1 METETTLNRSADHGA
16 GPDHT
21 YQDHHSNEH
30 DHDHHHHDH
39 DDDDHDHDH
48 AAGPGEYVRLGVMA
62 LIIIASLTGWWR
74 SFMDRDWLAFAGTVI
89 GGFPIYKEAWENLLK
104 RRMTMELSMTIALV
118 AALAIGQFFTAI
130 VIAFFVLFAEL
141 LEGYT
146 VGGGRKA
153 IQKLIDALPRQVT
166 VRRDGREQQ
175 LSADSLTPGETIVI
189 RPGERIPVDG
199 IVVKGASFVDQSSI
213 TGESLPVEKV
223 ESAKVF
229 AGTINK
235 NGVLEVSVERVGRD
249 TTFGKIIQVVEQAE
263 KSKAPVERIAD
274 RLAAGLVYFAF
285 GAAVLTFLVTRNLT
299 ATIAVIIVA
308 GACGVAAGTPLAI
321 LAGIGS
327 AARRGIIVKGGLYLE
342 KLAEI
347 DTIVL
352 DKTGT
357 LTLGVPEVTGVHVAN
372 GITEETV
379 LLNAAI
385 AEQHS
390 EHPLGEAIVRAAK
403 NRQLSWPQYSDLRYV
418 PGKGL
423 SCRDGA
429 NQITVGTATF
439 LEENGVRIDSSGA
452 ALPLLKPG
460 ESPVYVARDTT
471 LLGTISLADR
481 LRSEAI
487 QAITELNAQ
496 GYRTLL
502 LTGDS
507 TDIATTI
514 GQQLGV
520 EEAKGDLL
528 PEQKLDVIRN
538 LLKGGRKVAMVG
550 DGINDAPA
558 LAEATVGIAMGGGT
572 DVALETADI
581 TLMTADLS
589 RLVEVFQIAK
599 RCYRVIMFNFWGTI
613 AVDTM
618 GIALAFLGLLAPIVA
633 ALIHVGSE
641 LTFILNSARLFRSG
655 LAKGRNGEW
664 ANGRDGERA
673 TGRIDDCHEV
683 A

>member
-1 METETTLNRSADHGA
+1 MKTELADAVPGQNQHL
-16 GPDHT
+16 
-21 YQDHHSNEH
+21 QDHSH
-30 DHDHHHHDH
+30 DHDHDEHDH
-39 DDDDHDHDH
+39 HKDGHDHDH
-48 AAGPGEYVRLGVMA
+48 ASGAAEYVRLGVMA
-62 LIIIASLTGWWR
+62 LIVIASLTGWWR
-74 SFMDRDWLAFAGTVI
+74 AFMDRDWLAFAGTIV

-104 RRMTMELSMTIALV
+104 KRMTMELSMTIALL
-118 AALAIGQFFTAI
+118 AALGIGQFFTAI

-153 IQKLIDALPRQVT
+153 IEKLIDALPRQVT
-166 VRRDGREQQ
+166 VRRDGWEQQ
-175 LSADSLTPGETIVI
+175 VAADALSTGETIVI

-199 IVVKGASFVDQSSI
+199 MVTKGSSFVDQSSI

-223 ESAKVF
+223 EHADVF

-235 NGVLEVSVERVGRD
+235 NGVLEVSVQRVGRD
-249 TTFGKIIQVVEQAE
+249 TTFGKIIQVVEEAE
-263 KSKAPVERIAD
+263 KSKAPVERVAD

-285 GAAVLTFLVTRNLT
+285 GAAVLTFIVTRNLT
-299 ATIAVIIVA
+299 STIAVIIVA
-308 GACGVAAGTPLAI
+308 GACGVAAGTPLAV

-357 LTLGVPEVTGVHVAN
+357 LTLGVPEVTGVRGAAS
-372 GITEETV
+372 TSEETV
-379 LLNAAI
+379 LQNAAI

-390 EHPLGEAIVRAAK
+390 EHPLGEAIVREAK
-403 NRQLSWPQYSDLRYV
+403 NRKFSLRQYSDLRYV

-423 SCRDGA
+423 SCSDGA
-429 NQITVGTATF
+429 STITVGAAAF
-439 LEENGVRIDSSGA
+439 LEENGIQIDSA
-452 ALPLLKPG
+452 QTRLQQLKPG
-460 ESPVYVARDTT
+460 ESLVYVGRDKT

-481 LRSEAI
+481 LRDEAI
-487 QAITELNAQ
+487 KTITQLKAQ

-507 TDIATTI
+507 ADIASTI

-520 EEAKGDLL
+520 DEAQGGLL
-528 PEQKLDVIRN
+528 PEQKLAKIRE
-538 LLKGGRKVAMVG
+538 LLGQGRKVAMVG

-589 RLVEVFQIAK
+589 RLGEVFRIAR

-613 AVDTM
+613 AVDTL
-618 GIALAFLGLLAPIVA
+618 GIVLAFLGLLAPIVA

-641 LTFILNSARLFRSG
+641 LTFILNSARLFRK
-655 LAKGRNGEW
+655 A
-664 ANGRDGERA
+664 
-673 TGRIDDCHEV
+673 
-683 A
+683 

>member
-1 METETTLNRSADHGA
+1 MKTELAEAVPGQNQH
-16 GPDHT
+16 PH
-21 YQDHHSNEH
+21 
-30 DHDHHHHDH
+30 
-39 DDDDHDHDH
+39 DHDHDH
-48 AAGPGEYVRLGVMA
+48 DEHDHHEHSREHGHAAGLTEYVRLGVMA
-62 LIIIASLTGWWR
+62 LIVIASLTGWWHA
-74 SFMDRDWLAFAGTVI
+74 FMDRDWLAFAGTVI

-104 RRMTMELSMTIALV
+104 RRMTMELSMTIALL

-146 VGGGRKA
+146 VGGGRRA
-153 IQKLIDALPRQVT
+153 IEKLIDALPRQVT
-166 VRRDGREQQ
+166 VRKNGQEQQ
-175 LSADSLTPGETIVI
+175 LAADALSPGETIVI

-199 IVVKGASFVDQSSI
+199 TVIKGASFVDQSSI

-223 ESAKVF
+223 EQTNVF
-229 AGTINK
+229 AGSINK
-235 NGVLEVSVERVGRD
+235 NGVLEVRVQRVGRD
-249 TTFGKIIQVVEQAE
+249 TTFGKIIQVVEEAE
-263 KSKAPVERIAD
+263 KSKAPVERVAD

-285 GAAVLTFLVTRNLT
+285 GAAVLTFIVTRNLT

-357 LTLGVPEVTGVHVAN
+357 LTLGIPEVTGVTGASGVP
-372 GITEETV
+372 EETV
-379 LLNAAI
+379 LQNAAI

-390 EHPLGEAIVRAAK
+390 EHPLGEAIIRAAK
-403 NRQLSWPQYSDLRYV
+403 AQKLALRQYSDLRYA

-429 NQITVGTATF
+429 STITVGTAAF
-439 LEENGVRIDSSGA
+439 LAENGIQTERA
-452 ALPLLKPG
+452 QNRAQPLKPG
-460 ESPVYVARDTT
+460 ESLVYVGRDTT

-481 LRSEAI
+481 LRDEAI
-487 QAITELNAQ
+487 EAVTKLKAD

-507 TDIATTI
+507 ADIASTI

-520 EEAKGDLL
+520 DEAKGDLL
-528 PEQKLDVIRN
+528 PEQKLAEIRR
-538 LLKGGRKVAMVG
+538 LLAEGRKVAMVG

-589 RLVEVFQIAK
+589 RLGEVFRIAR

-613 AVDTM
+613 AVDTL

-641 LTFILNSARLFRSG
+641 LTFILNSARLFGSQQS
-655 LAKGRNGEW
+655 K
-664 ANGRDGERA
+664 
-673 TGRIDDCHEV
+673 
-683 A
+683 

>member
-1 METETTLNRSADHGA
+1 
-16 GPDHT
+16 
-21 YQDHHSNEH
+21 
-30 DHDHHHHDH
+30 
-39 DDDDHDHDH
+39 
-48 AAGPGEYVRLGVMA
+48 MA
-62 LIIIASLTGWWR
+62 LIVIASLSGWWR
-74 SFMDRDWLAFAGTVI
+74 AFMDRDWLAFAGTI
-89 GGFPIYKEAWENLLK
+89 LGGFPIYREAWENLLK
-104 RRMTMELSMTIALV
+104 RRMTMELSMTIALL

-146 VGGGRKA
+146 VSGGRKA
-153 IQKLIDALPRQVT
+153 IEKLIDALPRQVT
-166 VRRDGREQQ
+166 IRRDGREQQ
-175 LSADSLTPGETIVI
+175 VAVDDISIGETIVI

-199 IVVKGASFVDQSSI
+199 MVTKGNSFVDQSSI

-223 ESAKVF
+223 EHTDVF

-235 NGVLEVSVERVGRD
+235 NGVLEVSVQRVGRD
-249 TTFGKIIQVVEQAE
+249 TTFGKIVQVVEEAE

-285 GAAVLTFLVTRNLT
+285 GAAVLTFIVTRNLT
-299 ATIAVIIVA
+299 STIAVIIVA

-357 LTLGVPEVTGVHVAN
+357 LTLGVPEVTGVRGVA
-372 GITEETV
+372 GASAEKV
-379 LLNAAI
+379 LQNAAI

-390 EHPLGEAIVRAAK
+390 EHPLGEAIVREAK
-403 NRQLSWPQYSDLRYV
+403 NRKLSLRQYSDLRYV

-423 SCRDGA
+423 SCSDGA
-429 NQITVGTATF
+429 STIMVGAATF
-439 LEENGVRIDSSGA
+439 LQENGIQIDSAGDC
-452 ALPLLKPG
+452 LQELRPG
-460 ESPVYVARDTT
+460 ESLVYVGRDKT
-471 LLGTISLADR
+471 LLGTIALADR
-481 LRSEAI
+481 LRDEAI
-487 QAITELNAQ
+487 EAVAKLKAQ

-507 TDIATTI
+507 AGIASTI
-514 GQQLGV
+514 GRQLGV
-520 EEAKGDLL
+520 DEARGGLL
-528 PEQKLDVIRN
+528 PEQKLAKIRE
-538 LLKGGRKVAMVG
+538 LLGQGRKVAMVG

-572 DVALETADI
+572 DVALEIADI

-589 RLVEVFQIAK
+589 RLGDVFQIAI

-613 AVDTM
+613 AVDTL
-618 GIALAFLGLLAPIVA
+618 GIILAFLGLLAPIVA

-641 LTFILNSARLFRSG
+641 LAFILNSARLF
-655 LAKGRNGEW
+655 GRQ
-664 ANGRDGERA
+664 
-673 TGRIDDCHEV
+673 HSK
-683 A
+683 

>member
-1 METETTLNRSADHGA
+1 MKTELADAVPGQNQHL
-16 GPDHT
+16 
-21 YQDHHSNEH
+21 QDHSH
-30 DHDHHHHDH
+30 DHDHDEHDRH
-39 DDDDHDHDH
+39 KDGHDHDH
-48 AAGPGEYVRLGVMA
+48 ASGAAEYVRLGVMA
-62 LIIIASLTGWWR
+62 LIVIASLTGWWR
-74 SFMDRDWLAFAGTVI
+74 AFMDRDWLAFAGTIV

-104 RRMTMELSMTIALV
+104 KRMTMELSMTIALL

-153 IQKLIDALPRQVT
+153 IEKLIDALPRQVT
-166 VRRDGREQQ
+166 VRRDGWEQQ
-175 LSADSLTPGETIVI
+175 VAADALSTGETIVI

-199 IVVKGASFVDQSSI
+199 MVTKGSSFVDQSSI

-223 ESAKVF
+223 EHADVF

-235 NGVLEVSVERVGRD
+235 NGVLEVSVQRVGRD
-249 TTFGKIIQVVEQAE
+249 TTFGKIIQVVEEAE
-263 KSKAPVERIAD
+263 KSKAPVERVAD

-285 GAAVLTFLVTRNLT
+285 GAAVLTFIVTRNLT
-299 ATIAVIIVA
+299 STIAVIIVA
-308 GACGVAAGTPLAI
+308 GACGVAAGTPLAV

-357 LTLGVPEVTGVHVAN
+357 LTLGVPEVTGVRGAAS
-372 GITEETV
+372 TSEETV
-379 LLNAAI
+379 LQNAAI

-390 EHPLGEAIVRAAK
+390 EHPLGEAIVREAK
-403 NRQLSWPQYSDLRYV
+403 NRKFSLRQYSDLRYV

-423 SCRDGA
+423 SCSDGA
-429 NQITVGTATF
+429 STITVGAAAF
-439 LEENGVRIDSSGA
+439 LEENGIQIDSA
-452 ALPLLKPG
+452 QTRLQQLKPG
-460 ESPVYVARDTT
+460 ESLVYVGRDKT

-481 LRSEAI
+481 LRDEAI
-487 QAITELNAQ
+487 KTITQLKAQ

-507 TDIATTI
+507 ADIASTI

-520 EEAKGDLL
+520 DEAQGGLL
-528 PEQKLDVIRN
+528 PEQKLAKIRE
-538 LLKGGRKVAMVG
+538 LLGQGRKVAMVG

-589 RLVEVFQIAK
+589 RLGEVFRIAR

-613 AVDTM
+613 AVDTL
-618 GIALAFLGLLAPIVA
+618 GIVLAFLGLLAPIVA

-641 LTFILNSARLFRSG
+641 LTFILNSARLFRK
-655 LAKGRNGEW
+655 A
-664 ANGRDGERA
+664 
-673 TGRIDDCHEV
+673 
-683 A
+683 